1 VEDLGLAA
9 VVALLLV
16 KEAGVPIPVPGD
28 LLVLGMGVAAASGAV
43 EPVSA
48 LLLIVGATIVGG
60 LVQFRTLRG
69 GLRQPLLAV
78 LRRVG
83 VSEDRVERLAGPLR
97 ARGALGVAAARMT
110 PGVRIVAIPAA
121 ALAAVAP
128 GSFAAGLAT
137 GNAVFV
143 SGHYALGAALGA
155 PAIALAGS
163 IGPAIL
169 ALVGG
174 LAFVGV
180 AGWLLI
186 ARRRRARR
194 QLGVEL
200 ALEGGSAAG
209 DWSDAACPACLALA
223 ALGLPDRVSR

>member
-1 VEDLGLAA
+1 VGDLGLAA

-28 LLVLGMGVAAASGAV
+28 LLVIGMGVAAASGAV

-60 LVQFRTLRG
+60 LVQFRALRG
-69 GLRQPLLAV
+69 GLRQRLLGV

-110 PGVRIVAIPAA
+110 PGVRIIAIPAA

-128 GSFAAGLAT
+128 GSFAAGLAA

-143 SGHYALGAALGA
+143 SGHYALGALLGA

-169 ALVGG
+169 VLVGG
-174 LAFVGV
+174 LALIGV
-180 AGWLLI
+180 AGWLVI
-186 ARRRRARR
+186 ARRRRAGR
-194 QLGVEL
+194 QRGIKL
-200 ALEGGSAAG
+200 AADGGGAAG

-223 ALGLPDRVSR
+223 AIGLPDRVLR

>member
-16 KEAGVPIPVPGD
+16 KEAGIPIPVPGD

-69 GLRQPLLAV
+69 GLRQRLLAV

-128 GSFAAGLAT
+128 GSFAAGLAA

-143 SGHYALGAALGA
+143 SGHYALGALLGA

-169 ALVGG
+169 VLVGG
-174 LAFVGV
+174 LALIGV
-180 AGWLLI
+180 AGWLVI
-186 ARRRRARR
+186 ARRRRAGR
-194 QLGVEL
+194 QRGIEL
-200 ALEGGSAAG
+200 AVDGGGAAG

-223 ALGLPDRVSR
+223 AIGLRDRVLR